1 MANHQVRN
9 IGDRI
14 REKRLA
20 LALTVRSLAE
30 KSGIDPGTLSR
41 IENGVTE
48 ITLSSGIKL
57 AEALGIEL
65 NELVLPSISDGRTIR
80 EIAAPYSASTVVPKE
95 IVDAFLDLHRRND
108 ASAMNLLASWLNQIA
123 QRQVELGIVDRTVG
137 FDAQIVQWLL
147 VRQDLFRFKIR
158 LPQQCISWVVPN
170 IYALGGKIS
179 RGDLKLYLA
188 ALSEDPRRYDSLGR
202 QSKDI
207 LRRLQSETPNRLRL
221 IDIVSLEEEL
231 GIDLVSMYWRAERE
245 EETRIAEGGYNC
257 VAFLTG
263 LFVTICAWYVTLG
276 VEDGRWI
283 EKLGEDI
290 RSR

>member
-1 MANHQVRN
+1 MSNHQPSQF
-9 IGDRI
+9 GDRI
-14 REKRLA
+14 RDRRLGR
-20 LALTVRSLAE
+20 ALTVRALAE
-30 KSGIDPGTLSR
+30 KSGVDPGTISR

-65 NELVLPSISDGRTIR
+65 NELVPDSISDGRTIR
-80 EIAAPYSASTVVPKE
+80 DLASGYSVGLLVPKE
-95 IVDAFLDLHRRND
+95 IVDAFVDLHRRNE
-108 ASAMNLLASWLNQIA
+108 ASAMNLLANWLNQIA
-123 QRQVELGIVDRTVG
+123 QRQLELGIVDRTIG

-158 LPQQCISWVVPN
+158 LPRQCIGWVVPN
-170 IYALGGKIS
+170 IYALGGKIG

-188 ALSEDPRRYDSLGR
+188 AISEDSQRYDNLGR

-231 GIDLVSMYWRAERE
+231 GIDLVNMYWMVESEEGVRAARGNDHYKALL
-245 EETRIAEGGYNC
+245 IALC
-257 VAFLTG
+257 
-263 LFVTICAWYVTLG
+263 VTICAWYAALG
-276 VEDGRWI
+276 IEDGRWI
-283 EKLGEDI
+283 EKLSEDI
-290 RSR
+290 RSH